1 MILSIVTVTKDCVAT
16 LERTFNS
23 IEQVKD
29 EGIEY
34 IVVDGESTDGTLE
47 LVESH
52 PNIVDRWVSEP
63 DSGIYDAMNKGVKM
77 ATGRYVLFLNGD
89 DSLSPEGFSS
99 AFRRLGASEAGVVSG
114 RCHLDGEDSAN
125 GLLTPSAW
133 RLLFINTIPHP
144 STFARRDLL
153 IARPFRTDFR
163 IAADYE
169 FFLVS
174 YLNRVR
180 FELLDDVISNH
191 FRGGVSSDVAMSMR
205 EVEQVRK
212 ERLGWKK
219 GGLDIISRTYRL
231 VKRMSKRLGIGA
243 R

>member
-1 MILSIVTVTKDCVAT
+1 MILSIITVTKNCVAT
-16 LERTFNS
+16 LDRTLAS
-23 IEQVKD
+23 IDRVKTD
-29 EGIEY
+29 GIEY

-47 LVESH
+47 LVKSH
-52 PNIVDRWVSEP
+52 VGLVDQWVSEP

-89 DSLSPEGFSS
+89 DSLSSDGFST
-99 AFRRLGASEAGVVSG
+99 AFDRLEASEAGIVSG
-114 RCHLDGEDSAN
+114 RCHLDGEDAAN
-125 GLLTPSAW
+125 GFLIPSIW

-144 STFARRDLL
+144 STFARRNLL
-153 IARPFRTDFR
+153 LARPFRTDFR

-180 FELLDDVISNH
+180 FELLDDVIANH
-191 FRGGVSSDVAMSMR
+191 FRGGVSSDVERSMR
-205 EVEQVRK
+205 EVEQIRE

-219 GGLDIISRTYRL
+219 GGLDIISRTYRS
-231 VKRMSKRLGIGA
+231 VKRVSKRLGVGV